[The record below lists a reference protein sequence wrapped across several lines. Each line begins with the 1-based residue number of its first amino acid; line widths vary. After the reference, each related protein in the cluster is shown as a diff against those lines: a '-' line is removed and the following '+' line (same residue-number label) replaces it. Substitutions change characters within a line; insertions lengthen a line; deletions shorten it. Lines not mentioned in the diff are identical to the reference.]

1 MTPRKPKP
9 RKPAPRKPKP
19 RKTAGFALATRVA
32 DIEGSLDVVMD
43 TIFPVL
49 TKGIDDILRRLEA
62 IETRSR
68 YRDAS
73 HDEPVSN
80 GSEAIGHF
88 TLTELERSWWRRFLD
103 HMGAA

>member
-9 RKPAPRKPKP
+9 CKPAPRKV
-19 RKTAGFALATRVA
+19 AGPTMEQRVA

-49 TKGIDDILRRLEA
+49 TKGIDDILRRLETL
-62 IETRSR
+62 ETRSR

-80 GSEAIGHF
+80 GSEAVGQFASGAWGIV
-88 TLTELERSWWRRFLD
+88 ERPWWRRFID
-103 HMGAA
+103 FMGAA